1 VALGEEEG
9 MDNAD
14 REPGPLPGTMPGQ
27 KPPPESGDVR
37 SYGWQWGRDEDR
49 QPELPWIG
57 IFLVVLGGLLL
68 LDRAL
73 PEYVS
78 IGNVIVLAAGLA
90 FLLLWVLRK
99 STFMLYAGAFLTA
112 AAVPNLVESLLARE
126 LDGLGTLSY
135 GVAFLFIAAVRMSRG
150 GGLGWQ
156 ALIGGL
162 LAALGA
168 SQLALPGAVS
178 LVLPALLVVLGII
191 LLTRGRAT

>member
-1 VALGEEEG
+1 

-14 REPGPLPGTMPGQ
+14 REPGPLPGTTQGTR
-27 KPPPESGDVR
+27 PPPEAGEVR

-150 GGLGWQ
+150 GGVGWQ

-191 LLTRGRAT
+191 LLTRGRVATR

>member
-1 VALGEEEG
+1 
-9 MDNAD
+9 MDDAD
-14 REPGPLPGTMPGQ
+14 REPGPLPGTMPGP

-73 PEYVS
+73 PEYVAL
-78 IGNVIVLAAGLA
+78 GNVVVLAAGLA
-90 FLLLWVLRK
+90 FLLLWMVRRG
-99 STFMLYAGAFLTA
+99 TFPLYAGAFLTA
-112 AAVPNLVESLLARE
+112 ASIPGLLE
-126 LDGLGTLSY
+126 GLGIFVGEGFGTLCF
-135 GVAFLFIAAVRMSRG
+135 GLAFLFIASVRLSRG
-150 GGLGWQ
+150 GGIGWQ
-156 ALIGGL
+156 ALIGVL

-168 SQLALPGAVS
+168 SELALPDAAS

-191 LLTRGRAT
+191 LLTRGREATR

>member
-1 VALGEEEG
+1 

-14 REPGPLPGTMPGQ
+14 REPGPLPGTLPGQ

-150 GGLGWQ
+150 GGVGWQ
-156 ALIGGL
+156 ALIGAL

-191 LLTRGRAT
+191 LLTRGRATTR

>member
-1 VALGEEEG
+1 

-14 REPGPLPGTMPGQ
+14 REPGPLPGTTQGTR
-27 KPPPESGDVR
+27 PPPESGDVR

-73 PEYVS
+73 PEYVTL
-78 IGNVIVLAAGLA
+78 GNVVVLAAGLA
-90 FLLLWVLRK
+90 FLLLWMIRRG
-99 STFMLYAGAFLTA
+99 TFPLYAGAFLTA
-112 AAVPNLVESLLARE
+112 ASIPGLLE
-126 LDGLGTLSY
+126 GLNIFVGEGFGTLCY
-135 GVAFLFIAAVRMSRG
+135 GLAFLFIGGVRMSRG
-150 GGLGWQ
+150 GGIGWQ
-156 ALIGGL
+156 ALIGAL

-168 SQLALPGAVS
+168 SQLALPDATS

-191 LLTRGRAT
+191 LLTRGREATR

>member
-1 VALGEEEG
+1 

-135 GVAFLFIAAVRMSRG
+135 GVAFLFIAAVRTSRG

>member
-1 VALGEEEG
+1 

-14 REPGPLPGTMPGQ
+14 REPGPLPGTLPGQ

-78 IGNVIVLAAGLA
+78 IGNVIVLAAGLS

-150 GGLGWQ
+150 GGVGWQ

-191 LLTRGRAT
+191 LLTRGREATR

>member
-1 VALGEEEG
+1 

-14 REPGPLPGTMPGQ
+14 REPGPLPGTTMGH
-27 KPPPESGDVR
+27 KPPPEEGEVR
-37 SYGWQWGRDEDR
+37 TYGWQWGRDEDR
-49 QPELPWIG
+49 QPELPWVG
-57 IFLVVLGGLLL
+57 VFLVVLGGLLL

-90 FLLLWVLRK
+90 FLLLWVLRRG
-99 STFMLYAGAFLTA
+99 TFLLYAGAFLTA

-150 GGLGWQ
+150 GGIGWQ
-156 ALIGGL
+156 ALIGAL
-162 LAALGA
+162 LAALGI
-168 SQLALPGAVS
+168 SQLALPGAAS

-191 LLTRGRAT
+191 LLTRGREATR